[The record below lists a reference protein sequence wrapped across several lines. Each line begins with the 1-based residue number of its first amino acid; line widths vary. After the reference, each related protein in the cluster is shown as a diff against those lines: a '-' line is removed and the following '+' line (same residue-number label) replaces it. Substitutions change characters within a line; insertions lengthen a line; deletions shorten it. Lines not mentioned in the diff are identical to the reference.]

1 LLEDLCFCGKADDI
15 RQLSTIMIN
24 IHEDLER
31 YDLEKLITLTLEGKN
46 SSDNTVATISE
57 LLNIKK
63 YLANGG

>member
-1 LLEDLCFCGKADDI
+1 
-15 RQLSTIMIN
+15 MIN